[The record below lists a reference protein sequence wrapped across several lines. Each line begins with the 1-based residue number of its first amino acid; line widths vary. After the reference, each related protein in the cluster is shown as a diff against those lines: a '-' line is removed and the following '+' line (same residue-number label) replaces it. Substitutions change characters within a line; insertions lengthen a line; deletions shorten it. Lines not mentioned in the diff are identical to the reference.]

1 MSQPMKSSS
10 RVNRYVMVATVLTAL
25 AGLFVMGAA
34 SPSRAAASLPVL
46 VQNTVPVSQSGSWTV
61 GVAGT
66 PSVTLSGTP
75 SVNIANSPTVTLAA
89 DASVQDADN
98 PARQPIQFYTT
109 VTFSENSGDAFL
121 SIDLSTLPA
130 GKRVVIEHVSAF
142 GLLAADQELTLA
154 SVYTWLGS
162 GPFVRPHFFKPEV
175 TGNYATNSGPAK
187 SWVVSAET
195 RLYAD
200 TRPPQGVGT
209 SLLAV
214 KMNRNSG
221 VGTPSFDFS
230 LSGYLVDVE

>member
-1 MSQPMKSSS
+1 MNQSVTTSS
-10 RVNRYVMVATVLTAL
+10 RAHRYVMVAIAATAL
-25 AGLFVMGAA
+25 AVMFVMGAPP
-34 SPSRAAASLPVL
+34 PSTAAPSGAPVL
-46 VQNTVPVSQSGSWTV
+46 VQNTPLPVS
-61 GVAGT
+61 
-66 PSVTLSGTP
+66 VTGTP
-75 SVNIANSPTVTLAA
+75 SVNIANSPTITLPAS
-89 DASVQDADN
+89 ASVHDADN

-109 VTFSENSGDAFL
+109 VTFSENSGDAFV
-121 SIDLSTLPA
+121 SIDLSSLPEN
-130 GKRVVIEHVSAF
+130 KRVVIEHVSAF
-142 GLLAADQELTLA
+142 GLLPADQELTVA

-175 TGNYATNSGPAK
+175 TGNYATNNGPAK

-221 VGTPSFDFS
+221 VGTAGLDFS
-230 LSGYLVDVE
+230 LSGYLVDVP